1 MKYSFGT
8 GRRKTAVAQVR
19 IYSKGSGKITHFDG
33 KEVADKTFIEIM
45 RQPLELLG
53 KTKDFDITLILKGGG
68 ANSQAE
74 AARLGVARALSKI
87 DADYEKAMKKEG
99 YLTRDPRMKERKKP
113 GLKGARRAPQWQK
126 R

>member
-1 MKYSFGT
+1 MKYVFGT

-19 IYSKGSGKITHFDG
+19 VYSKGSGKITRSDG
-33 KEVADKTFIEIM
+33 KEINNTSFLEVI

-53 KTKDFDITLILKGGG
+53 KVKDFDITLILKGGG
-68 ANSQAE
+68 INSQAE
-74 AARLGVARALSKI
+74 ASRLGVARALSKI
-87 DADYEKAMKKEG
+87 NEDYEKAMKKEG